1 MRSSPHIGPSRTP
14 FGKQRGAG
22 QARDDAGAGQ
32 ANSNDLLTPKPRAP
46 S

>member
-22 QARDDAGAGQ
+22 QLATMRAL